1 MKKLFGVIF
10 STIILLLVFWFI
22 LGYFNFQNIT
32 NKKKQIYVVKKETY
46 KTKQNG
52 NNIEVTKYDNII
64 YKIIKVDEGL
74 RTTYKL
80 KLWFMEDL

>member
-32 NKKKQIYVVKKETY
+32 NKKNKHPPQRPERR
-46 KTKQNG
+46 
-52 NNIEVTKYDNII
+52 EP
-64 YKIIKVDEGL
+64 
-74 RTTYKL
+74 
-80 KLWFMEDL
+80 

>member
-32 NKKKQIYVVKKETY
+32 NKKNPIYVVKKE
-46 KTKQNG
+46 
-52 NNIEVTKYDNII
+52 KY
-64 YKIIKVDEGL
+64 
-74 RTTYKL
+74 
-80 KLWFMEDL
+80 

>member
-32 NKKKQIYVVKKETY
+32 NKKNPIYVVKKETY

-52 NNIEVTKYDNII
+52 NNIEVTKYDNVI

>member
-32 NKKKQIYVVKKETY
+32 NKKNPIYVVKKETY

-52 NNIEVTKYDNII
+52 NNIEV
-64 YKIIKVDEGL
+64 DEGL

>member
-32 NKKKQIYVVKKETY
+32 NKKNPIYVFKKETY

>member
-1 MKKLFGVIF
+1 M
-10 STIILLLVFWFI
+10 
-22 LGYFNFQNIT
+22 
-32 NKKKQIYVVKKETY
+32 VKKETY

>member
-32 NKKKQIYVVKKETY
+32 NKKKPIYVVKKETY

-52 NNIEVTKYDNII
+52 NNIEVTKYDNVI

>member
-32 NKKKQIYVVKKETY
+32 DQKNPIYVVQKETY

>member
-32 NKKKQIYVVKKETY
+32 NKKNQIYVVKKETY
-46 KTKQNG
+46 KKKQNG

-64 YKIIKVDEGL
+64 YKIITVDEGL